1 MRWQTELTGSIY
13 NKTVAYRPDQ
23 LSTSICFHVDAAFE
37 AINYTQLQY
46 PPPNSLLTH
55 CVMPGHG
62 PDWTPASE
70 TDYVIAAS
78 PMFSYPQ
85 DVTLLVPTW
94 KLCTLTNII
103 GALDPPHTLGPATAM
118 DPVSSSSPAAAPAAH
133 ITPTDAPA
141 TPTPS
146 AKEPI
151 GGTLNSPKS
160 IVNLV
165 DPTPAADPKA
175 SSGSGNQQNSQQSNS
190 QNIEAP
196 KAETVLSLSV
206 HPFTNDP
213 PSNNDPRIMK
223 DPSNNEPSKTS
234 KFKDDPSNKT
244 PSKNDP
250 SRQGSTNNN
259 SNPPSNHP
267 PMNDPVLEDPPINN
281 DPPSNTS
288 PTSDRSTG
296 KDGSRDGGLPAN
308 DVHRTGRASIIA
320 TVSPVSPPTN
330 ALPQES
336 PDQNST
342 PIAANPVQQQGLG
355 AQIASAFGYIPGS
368 TASPVNNPDVPNS
381 EPKAIETVVNGSP
394 SSVMAGGSPFQKVS
408 NNAVLVAG
416 STIARGSQAIVSGAV
431 VSVGSDNVVIDGTNH
446 AFPPMAAKTPTPLL
460 VGANTAQRM
469 PNGGLVVASQTLALG
484 DQTTVAG
491 VAVSIDS
498 SKAIVDGTTHNL
510 APIAS
515 TPPLLIVNGATTV
528 IQPGIAGAY
537 EAPVV
542 NIGGQAMTLSQASP
556 GTNIVGQTLTPGLPH
571 LESPFLIA
579 GQTLI
584 PGGAAITVSG
594 VPISLPASQIPSTNL
609 PAMAIEASP
618 LSAGGPAITIAGTVI
633 SLQPSGA
640 RLVVGGSAFV
650 FGASAPPDE
659 SPTPITIGDQI
670 FTPNP
675 SAFAIAGTTIS
686 AGGPGV
692 SVAGT
697 FVSLQPSGAG
707 LVVGSNTLAVAAPAP
722 STSVP
727 TPITIGNQIFTPN
740 PSAFS
745 IAGTTISA
753 GGPGVTVAGT
763 FVSLQP
769 SGAGLVMGS
778 STLALPTQAT
788 PPNAVTIGSEVFT
801 PNPTGFSIAGTTLS
815 AGGSGITIQ
824 GTLVSLEASG
834 SGVVVGSSTIA
845 FQGTSLGV
853 NSQSTT
859 SNTASTTSNPATE
872 STNASPS
879 LSMSSTPSGGRT
891 STTSTQASSSALTC
905 SPHGIPAAFFFA
917 FASILAFGVLGCI

>member
-1 MRWQTELTGSIY
+1 MYEKIHAATFLTRLGVDATGEIY
-13 NKTVAYRPDQ
+13 NTTVAYRPEQ
-23 LSTSICFHVDAAFE
+23 LSTSICFHWYAAFE

-46 PPPNSLLTH
+46 PPPNSLLSH

-190 QNIEAP
+190 QNVEAP

-213 PSNNDPRIMK
+213 PSNNDPQIMK
-223 DPSNNEPSKTS
+223 EPSNNEPSKTS

-281 DPPSNTS
+281 NPPSNTS

-368 TASPVNNPDVPNS
+368 TASPVKNPDVPNS

-394 SSVMAGGSPFQKVS
+394 LSVMAGGSPFQKVS

-498 SKAIVDGTTHNL
+498 SKAIVDGTTHIF
-510 APIAS
+510 APIVA
-515 TPPLLIVNGATTV
+515 TPLSLIVDGATV
-528 IQPGIAGAY
+528 PLQPGIAGGSK
-537 EAPVV
+537 APVV
-542 NIGGQAMTLSQASP
+542 FIGDQAMTLSRASP
-556 GTNIVGQTLTPGLPH
+556 DTNIPSQKLTPGAPQQG
-571 LESPFLIA
+571 SPFLIA
-579 GQTLI
+579 GQTLV

-594 VPISLPASQIPSTNL
+594 VPISLPASQILSTNL
-609 PAMAIEASP
+609 PAMAIEGSPFQAS
-618 LSAGGPAITIAGTVI
+618 
-633 SLQPSGA
+633 
-640 RLVVGGSAFV
+640 GSA
-650 FGASAPPDE
+650 ANAPPMAHIY
-659 SPTPITIGDQI
+659 TA
-670 FTPNP
+670 NP
-675 SAFAIAGTTIS
+675 SAFAIDGTTIS
-686 AGGPGV
+686 AGGPGITI
-692 SVAGT
+692 AGT
-697 FVSLQPSGAG
+697 PISLQPSGAG
-707 LVVGSNTLAVAAPAP
+707 LVVGGSAFAFAASAPAAE
-722 STSVP
+722 SP
-727 TPITIGNQIFTPN
+727 TPITIGNQIFTSN
-740 PSAFS
+740 PSAFA

-763 FVSLQP
+763 FVSLQA

-788 PPNAVTIGSEVFT
+788 TPNAITIGSEVIA
-801 PNPTGFSIAGTTLS
+801 PNPTGFSIVGTTLS

-834 SGVVVGSSTIA
+834 SGLVVGSSTVA
-845 FQGTSLGV
+845 FQRT
-853 NSQSTT
+853 SQSTT
-859 SNTASTTSNPATE
+859 SNTAEMTSTPATE
-872 STNASPS
+872 STSASSSPS
-879 LSMSSTPSGGRT
+879 AISTLSDGHRP
-891 STTSTQASSSALTC
+891 TTSAQASSSALTC